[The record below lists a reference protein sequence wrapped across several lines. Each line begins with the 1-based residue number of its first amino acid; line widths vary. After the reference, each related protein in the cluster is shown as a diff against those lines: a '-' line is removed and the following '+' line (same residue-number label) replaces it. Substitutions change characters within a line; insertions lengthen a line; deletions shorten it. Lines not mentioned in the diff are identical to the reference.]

1 MFEQQLMELGGVE
14 RFDNMY
20 EDMNLQH
27 SLMNV
32 GSNINEKL
40 NNQVDLN
47 HIFKNIFNRYSK

>member
-47 HIFKNIFNRYSK
+47 DIFKNIFNRYSK

>member
-1 MFEQQLMELGGVE
+1 MELGGVE

-47 HIFKNIFNRYSK
+47 DIFKNIFNRYSK